1 MKIILKADVK
11 SVGKKGELINASD
24 GYARNY
30 LFPRDLAMEA
40 TQGNMKTLENQKSKE
55 AKKKGDELNSAKE
68 FAKKLS
74 GLEVTIK
81 AKVGESGKL
90 FGSITSKDIAEQIKS
105 QHGIEIDKKKI
116 ILEDAI
122 KVAGPYEIEIKVY
135 PEVHGKLK
143 VNIVQI

>member
-1 MKIILKADVK
+1 MKIILKADIK
-11 SVGKKGELINASD
+11 GVGKKGELINASD

-30 LFPRDLAMEA
+30 LFPRNLAMEA
-40 TQGNMKTLENQKSKE
+40 NDGNIKTLEHQKAKE
-55 AKKKGDELNSAKE
+55 VKKKSEDLQNAKE
-68 FAKKLS
+68 FAKKLADYT
-74 GLEVTIK
+74 VTL
-81 AKVGESGKL
+81 KVKTGDNGKL
-90 FGSITSKDIAEQIKS
+90 FGSITSKDIADELKA

-122 KVAGPYEIEIKVY
+122 KVVGSYDVEVKVY